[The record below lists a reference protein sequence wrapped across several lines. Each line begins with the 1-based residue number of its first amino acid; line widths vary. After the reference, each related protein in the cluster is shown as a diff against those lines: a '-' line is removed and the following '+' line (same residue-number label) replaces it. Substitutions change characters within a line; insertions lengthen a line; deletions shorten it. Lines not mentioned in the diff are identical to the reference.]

1 MPSMG
6 IRIFVELDG
15 LTFGDLYRFVDHA
28 RSAGLQDDMP
38 VSVETTDGIGNEVGA
53 HTLAGE
59 LGAVN
64 DLTRP
69 AMIDRSDVHRYAE
82 ALRKEISQ
90 ESDLA
95 DAEVLKELLRD
106 LWRAED
112 S

>member
-1 MPSMG
+1 MG
-6 IRIFVELDG
+6 VRIFVELDG

-28 RSAGLQDDMP
+28 RSAGLHDDMP
-38 VSVETTDGIGNEVGA
+38 VTVETTDGIGNEVGA
-53 HTLAGE
+53 HTLVAE
-59 LGAVN
+59 LGAII

-82 ALRKEISQ
+82 ALQREISQ

-95 DAEVLKELLRD
+95 DVEVLKELLRD
-106 LWRAED
+106 LWHSED